1 MDPDF
6 LNVLSGLGVG
16 GVLAALFYY
25 QNNKNAQDYAKR
37 TEELSKMF
45 ADKIEALL
53 NLERGRTEML
63 VKLVTDN
70 TSQTTANTEVVRAL
84 HRRLDKE
91 ELNVKDERRSHDSS
105 PT

>member
-1 MDPDF
+1 MDPESVKYF
-6 LNVLSGLGVG
+6 ANLGAVG
-16 GVLAALFYY
+16 ILAALFYY
-25 QNNKNAQDYAKR
+25 QNNKNALEYAHRAEDVAK
-37 TEELSKMF
+37 LF
-45 ADKIEALL
+45 ADRVEALL

-91 ELNVKDERRSHDSS
+91 HIEAGHREN
-105 PT
+105 

>member
-25 QNNKNAQDYAKR
+25 QNNKNAKDYADR
-37 TEELSKMF
+37 TAELSNAF
-45 ADKIEALL
+45 ASKIEALL
-53 NLERGRTEML
+53 NVERGRTEML
-63 VKLVTDN
+63 VALVKDN

-91 ELNVKDERRSHDSS
+91 DREKSDGNSHSARTTS
-105 PT
+105 